1 MFKFGFYPNDLK
13 KNQEV
18 PNLHS
23 YMKTEKKVD
32 QSKVEDNPISKIAKN
47 KATIE
52 NGNNNFPIVGIGSS
66 AGGLETLE
74 LFFKNIPDN
83 TGMAFVI
90 VQHLD
95 PNHLGMMPEL
105 LQRMTPMKVIQV
117 SDYLIVKPNRVYV
130 IPPNKSM
137 SMLNGSLHLFA
148 PVESHGLRLPI
159 DIFFRSLAEDRQ
171 EKSIGIILSGM
182 GSDGSLGLKAIKEKK
197 GLVLVQDPNTA
208 KFNGMPSSAVQTI
221 NPDIVA
227 PAEELHAKL
236 IELILFKPLT
246 KTNLEIDNK
255 NKSNIDKIII
265 LLRKQTGHDF
275 SLYKKSTLFRRIERR
290 KGIHKIE
297 KIENY
302 VQFMQ
307 ENPKETEILFKELL
321 IGVTNFF
328 RDPEVWKKLKEQILP
343 EILEKLPEG
352 YVLRAWVTGCSTGE
366 EAYSLAII
374 FKEVLENFKRP
385 RNLSLHIFA
394 TDLDLDSIER
404 ARKGVFS
411 ENIISDVSPDRLS
424 RFFIK
429 DNQGYRLNAVIRE
442 MVVFAPQNVIKD
454 PPFTKLDIL
463 TCRNMLIYMEQE
475 LQKKIIKL
483 FNYSLNPSG
492 VMILGS
498 AETLGTDGEGFDVV
512 DTKLKIFKRSLVSL
526 KPGLLDFPS
535 SFSATNKTKLK
546 PLTTPVI
553 EENIQTLA
561 NQLLIQQFTPA
572 SVLVGNAGDIIYIT
586 GRTGKYLEP
595 VAGKANWNI
604 FAMLRDD
611 LRRELPI
618 AFQKALKTYD
628 PIELKKSKVEN
639 NGIIQYVDVTL
650 QQIEKPDS
658 LKGKVM
664 IVFKDLQEIYQP
676 KVVVVNE
683 KKGKQNPNSRQ
694 KELEIELHQSLLDLQ
709 TIREEMQTSQEEL
722 KSTNEELQS
731 TNEELQS
738 TNEELT
744 TSKEEMQSLNEEL
757 QTVNSELQIKV
768 IDYVQ
773 ANNDMKNLLNST
785 EIATLFLDKELNI
798 RRFTDPIT
806 NIFKV
811 RNTDIGRPF
820 TDLVTDLIYPE
831 IGIHARQVI
840 KTLNFV
846 EKSIVTKDGRWFDIK
861 IMPYRT
867 LDDHID
873 GLVLTFND
881 VTKFKTME
889 MELKEANEKLLKS
902 TETRYRHL
910 FESAKDGILILDAE
924 TGKITDVN
932 PFLIKLLGYSKIQF
946 IEKAIWEIG
955 LFKDIVANVEK
966 FKELQQKKMVRY
978 DNLPLETINGKK
990 INVEFISNVYSVDNK
1005 KVIQCMIR
1013 DITQQK
1019 IIENKLNI
1027 SEIRYRSI
1035 FESAKDGILV
1045 LDAENGKI
1053 IEINPYL
1060 IDLLGANQQKLSE
1073 KTIWEVG
1080 FFKDLVDNKVKFLE
1094 LQQKKSQQYE
1104 DLKLETADG
1113 RKINVEFISKVF
1125 TVDNHK
1131 VIQCFIRDI
1140 AEKKK

>member
-1 MFKFGFYPNDLK
+1 
-13 KNQEV
+13 
-18 PNLHS
+18 
-23 YMKTEKKVD
+23 MKTDKIIDQTKVKN
-32 QSKVEDNPISKIAKN
+32 SLVSKIAKSDAVN
-47 KATIE
+47 ETRKDD
-52 NGNNNFPIVGIGSS
+52 FPIVGIGSS

-74 LFFKNIPDN
+74 LFFKNVPDT

-95 PNHLGMMPEL
+95 PTHVGMMPEL
-105 LQRMTPMKVIQV
+105 LQRMTTMKVIQV
-117 SDYLIVKPNRVYV
+117 SDSLKIKPNCIYI

-137 SMLNGSLHLFA
+137 SLLKGALHLFT
-148 PVESHGLRLPI
+148 PVEKHGLRLPI
-159 DIFFRSLAEDRQ
+159 DIFLRSLAEDRQ
-171 EKSIGIILSGM
+171 EKGIAIILSGM
-182 GSDGSLGLKAIKEKK
+182 GSDGSLGLKAIKENN
-197 GLVLVQDPNTA
+197 GLVLVQDPETA
-208 KFNGMPSSAVQTI
+208 KFNGMPNSAIQTI
-221 NPDIVA
+221 TPDIVA
-227 PAEELHAKL
+227 PAEELAGKL
-236 IELILFKPLT
+236 IELLQFMPLT
-246 KTNLEIDNK
+246 KIDHEINSK

-265 LLRKQTGHDF
+265 LLREQTGHDF

-290 KGIHKIE
+290 KGIHQID

-302 VQFMQ
+302 VRFMQ
-307 ENPKETEILFKELL
+307 QNPKETEILFKELL

-328 RDPEVWKKLKEQILP
+328 RDPEVWKKLKEKVLP
-343 EILEKLPEG
+343 EMLDKLPDG

-366 EAYSLAII
+366 EAYTLAIV
-374 FKEVLENFKRP
+374 FKEALENLKKR
-385 RNLSLHIFA
+385 RNLSLQIFA
-394 TDLDLDSIER
+394 TDLDLDSIEK
-404 ARKGVFS
+404 ARKGIFT
-411 ENIISDVSPDRLS
+411 ENIVADVSPERLS
-424 RFFIK
+424 HFFVK
-429 DNQGYRLNAVIRE
+429 DNQGYRVNAVIRE

-475 LQKKIIKL
+475 LQKKIIRL
-483 FNYSLNPSG
+483 FNYSLNPGG

-512 DTKLKIFKRSLVSL
+512 DTKLKIYKRSLVSL
-526 KPGLLDFPS
+526 TPGLLDFPS
-535 SFSATNKTKLK
+535 SFSVTNKIKPK

-553 EENIQTLA
+553 EDNIQTIA
-561 NQLLIQQFTPA
+561 NQILIQQFTPA
-572 SVLVGNAGDIIYIT
+572 SVLVNNTGDIIYIT

-618 AFQKALKTYD
+618 AFQKALKTYE
-628 PIELKKSKVEN
+628 PVELKKCKVEN
-639 NGIIQYVDVTL
+639 NGRVQLVDVTL
-650 QQIEKPDS
+650 QQIEKPDAV
-658 LKGKVM
+658 KGKVI
-664 IVFKDLQEIYQP
+664 IVFKDLPDVYEP
-676 KVVVVNE
+676 KEGIE
-683 KKGKQNPNSRQ
+683 KTEKQSSNSRQ
-694 KELEIELHQSLLDLQ
+694 KELEVELHQSLQDLQ

-768 IDYVQ
+768 VDYVQ

-785 EIATLFLDKELNI
+785 EIATLFIDKELNI
-798 RRFTDPIT
+798 RRFTDPIS

-840 KTLNFV
+840 KTLNFI
-846 EKSIVTKDGRWFDIK
+846 EKSITTKDSRWFDIK

-889 MELKEANEKLLKS
+889 LELKEANEKLLKS

-932 PFLIKLLGYSKIQF
+932 PYLIKLLGYSKVQF

-955 LFKDIVANVEK
+955 LFKDSIANVEK
-966 FKELQQKKMVRY
+966 FKELQQKKIVRY
-978 DNLPLETINGKK
+978 DNLPLETIEGKK
-990 INVEFISNVYSVDNK
+990 INVEFISNVFSVDNQ
-1005 KVIQCMIR
+1005 KVIQCLIR

-1019 IIENKLNI
+1019 LIENKLII
-1027 SEIRYRSI
+1027 SEIRYRSL

-1045 LDAENGKI
+1045 LDADSGKI

-1060 IDLLGANQQKLSE
+1060 IDLLGAKQEKLSE
-1073 KTIWEVG
+1073 KAIWEVG
-1080 FFKDLVDNKVKFLE
+1080 FFKNLIDNKVKFLE
-1094 LQQKKSQQYE
+1094 LQQKKSQLYE

-1125 TVDNHK
+1125 TIDNHK

-1140 AEKKK
+1140 AEIKK